1 MLINVARIKNEAQSS
16 MELDITEQVD
26 AAACGFPEL
35 LLQGPL
41 HFTGRI
47 INAAPYLQLSGR
59 LSARLEL
66 SCSRCL
72 QPLERSFKVDIAE
85 SYTNKPEVAEAD
97 DGGEVIL
104 FEGDEIDITPVM
116 LNALFG
122 ELPMH
127 PLCRQDCRGLC
138 PECGADLNRSDCTCQ
153 QDNIDIRLEKLRTL
167 WDAMNKEV

>member
-26 AAACGFPEL
+26 TVAYGFPEL
-35 LLQGPL
+35 VLQGPL
-41 HFTGRI
+41 RFIGKVS
-47 INAAPYLQLSGR
+47 NAAPYLQLSGK
-59 LSARLEL
+59 LSAKLEL

-72 QPLERSFKVDIAE
+72 KALNRSFKVDIAE
-85 SYTNKPEVAEAD
+85 SYTNKPEVANED
-97 DGGEVIL
+97 DGGEIIF

-127 PLCRQDCRGLC
+127 PLCKQDCRGLC
-138 PECGADLNRSDCTCQ
+138 PECGADLNQGACACK
-153 QDNIDIRLEKLRTL
+153 QDNIDIRLEKLKTL

>member
-26 AAACGFPEL
+26 TAAYGFPEL
-35 LLQGPL
+35 VLQGPL
-41 HFTGRI
+41 RFTGKVV
-47 INAAPYLQLSGR
+47 NAAPYLQLSGR
-59 LSARLEL
+59 LSAVLEL
-66 SCSRCL
+66 GCSRCL
-72 QPLERSFKVDIAE
+72 QAITRSFDVDIAE
-85 SYTNKPEVAEAD
+85 SYTNKTEVADED

-138 PECGADLNRSDCTCQ
+138 PECGADLNLGACACK
-153 QDNIDIRLEKLRTL
+153 QDDIDIRLEKLKTL

>member
-26 AAACGFPEL
+26 TAACGFPEL
-35 LLQGPL
+35 VLQGPL
-41 HFTGRI
+41 RFTGKVV
-47 INAAPYLQLSGR
+47 NAAPYLQLSGR
-59 LSARLEL
+59 LSAVLEL
-66 SCSRCL
+66 GCSRCL
-72 QPLERSFKVDIAE
+72 QAITRSFDVDIAE
-85 SYTNKPEVAEAD
+85 SYTNKTEVADED

-138 PECGADLNRSDCTCQ
+138 PECGADLNLGACACK
-153 QDNIDIRLEKLRTL
+153 QDDIDIRLEKLKTL

>member
-1 MLINVARIKNEAQSS
+1 MLINVARVKNEAQSS
-16 MELDITEQVD
+16 VELDITEQVD
-26 AAACGFPEL
+26 TAACGFPEL

-41 HFTGRI
+41 HFVGKV
-47 INAAPYLQLSGR
+47 INAAPYLQLSGS

-72 QPLERSFKVDIAE
+72 KPLSRSFKVEIAE
-85 SYTNKPEVAEAD
+85 SYTNKPEIAD
-97 DGGEVIL
+97 QDDSGETIL

-116 LNALFG
+116 LSALFG

-127 PLCRQDCRGLC
+127 PLCRQDCQGLC
-138 PECGADLNRSDCTCQ
+138 PECGADLNEGVCTCQ
-153 QDNIDIRLEKLRTL
+153 QDKIDIRLEKLRTL